1 MTRREAISRR
11 LGAISQKAE
20 RAFTYQGREHVPS
33 VILNAIADGWRAF
46 SGEDGLDRAER
57 LLDVAAF
64 LVERE
69 SARFK
74 ANPVCWLE
82 RQAFVRQALAA
93 TRLPEPSDPGAAL

>member
-64 LVERE
+64 LVER
-69 SARFK
+69 R
-74 ANPVCWLE
+74 VCEVQGQSRL
-82 RQAFVRQALAA
+82 LAGA
-93 TRLPEPSDPGAAL
+93 TSVCAPSVGGDAIAGAI